1 MILTSVRQLGNG
13 FHLKNRRTLKVPR
26 YHTTCGGKEH
36 GHDWEKKTIQSVYC
50 VYFYSALCQSGF
62 GSEFISW
69 VSVGGSSLIKL
80 VKCRPSAFIVFGVG
94 SRAVICFRESG
105 ISELVTSRRKR
116 IFYLLRGGDPR
127 KHRQWGWERFWFPIV
142 LRQMELEANKP
153 LNGGEE
159 ERAQEGKRKLLT
171 QNFEYFLELV
181 SKKRPWDLE

>member
-1 MILTSVRQLGNG
+1 MGMNG
-13 FHLKNRRTLKVPR
+13 R
-26 YHTTCGGKEH
+26 
-36 GHDWEKKTIQSVYC
+36 KKTIESVYC

-69 VSVGGSSLIKL
+69 VSVEGSSLIKL
-80 VKCRPSAFIVFGVG
+80 VKCRPSAFIVFGTG

-127 KHRQWGWERFWFPIV
+127 KHRQWGWERFWFPIA

-153 LNGGEE
+153 LNGREE
-159 ERAQEGKRKLLT
+159 ERAQEGKRKLL
-171 QNFEYFLELV
+171 V
-181 SKKRPWDLE
+181 SKLRVLLRICVQKKALRFGIVITVDIWSQSWPVRFINYSESMTN